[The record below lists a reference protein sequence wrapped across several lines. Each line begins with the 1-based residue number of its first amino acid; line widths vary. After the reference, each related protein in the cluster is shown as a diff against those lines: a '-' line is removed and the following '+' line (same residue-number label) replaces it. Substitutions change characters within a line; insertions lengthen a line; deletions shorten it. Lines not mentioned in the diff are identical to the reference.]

1 MSKPLSNSTIPNDE
15 RIILVVDDDPENL
28 QYMKAVLEPQGFNI
42 HTAENGKEAL
52 DRIREQTPDVVIM
65 DVCMPEMSG
74 LDACRVIKTEFQNEF
89 IQVML
94 LTGLRDTESKVEGLD
109 SGADDYITKPPNRA
123 EILARVRA
131 LLRIRDLEN
140 RMYEANQRLKVA
152 NDEVALKN
160 KQIEDELRTV
170 GDIQRSFLPQVFPA
184 HPELDFAS
192 FYEPSAQAGG
202 DYYDVIE
209 ISKSRWGLLMADV
222 TGHGTPAAVVMAIT
236 HLLMNSVV
244 NTFLHPST
252 ALKVINEKLNVHL
265 APTFYVTMFYGIL
278 DLDAMK
284 MVFSSA
290 GHDTMLIHRHQ
301 TGEIVELRTDKGFPL
316 KLVES
321 DEYDEKEATLEP
333 GDRLVLFTDGI
344 VEMRNEDGDL
354 FGYERLINVIKRNTS
369 GTAQDLVDSVVE
381 ELNAFCPRRPFKD
394 DVTLLVLNR
403 KA

>member
-1 MSKPLSNSTIPNDE
+1 MENRE
-15 RIILVVDDDPENL
+15 RTILVVDDDPENL
-28 QYMKAVLEPQGFNI
+28 QYMQAVLEPQGYRI
-42 HTAENGKEAL
+42 RTAENGKEAL
-52 DRIREQTPDVVIM
+52 DSIREQTPDVVIM

-94 LTGLRDTESKVEGLD
+94 LTGLQDTDSKVEGLD

-140 RMYEANQRLKVA
+140 RMYEANQRLQAA
-152 NDEVALKN
+152 NEEIALKN
-160 KQIEDELRTV
+160 KQIEDELKIV
-170 GDIQRSFLPQVFPA
+170 GDIQRSFLPHVFPA
-184 HPELDFAS
+184 HSELDFAS

-252 ALKVINEKLNVHL
+252 ALKVINEKLNFHL

-278 DLDAMK
+278 DLDEMR
-284 MVFSSA
+284 MIYSSA
-290 GHDTMLIHRHQ
+290 GHDTMLLHRRR
-301 TGEIVELRTDKGFPL
+301 TGDVEELKTDRGFPL

-321 DEYDEKEATLEP
+321 DEYDEKETILEP
-333 GDRLVLFTDGI
+333 GDRIILFTDGI
-344 VEMRNEDGDL
+344 VEMRNGDGDL
-354 FGYERLINVIKRNTS
+354 FGYERLINVTKRNTNK
-369 GTAQDLVDSVVE
+369 TAQDLVDSIVE

-403 KA
+403 KM